1 MRAGSRDA
9 IERHEDV
16 AAWAVSAVTLL
27 ALVSAVV
34 FVRGGGLDVLRRRSS
49 TRQVSTLGVAVVLAT
64 AAAASAI
71 LGYTGKLGGRIA
83 HVEFA
88 SGAGQDAS
96 ERSDD
101 SGRRRRRR
109 GGD

>member
-34 FVRGGGLDVLRRRSS
+34 FVRGGGLGGLRRR
-49 TRQVSTLGVAVVLAT
+49 RPPPPGRTLGVAVVLAA